1 MRSLHRRQKLLSKIV
16 AALIAF
22 GPWGVFLLGFIDSLG
37 IPLPATMDA
46 LLILVA
52 VKAPQRAYFTALMAV
67 LGTAG
72 GSIGLFLAVRH
83 GRRLFLKGEPPP
95 GRRQR
100 FERWFDRYGMLT
112 VFIPAVTPVLPLPL
126 KVFVVSARNRP
137 VVAARLPAAG
147 LDLELQRRGFDR
159 LLLGIAWSSSRPQS
173 AEFVAMR
180 AREISRYLEIPIDQA
195 GQIAEKDQ
203 AERQGMPPGIALLGV
218 IPLAVGLAYLVFY
231 FTDDSRK
238 RLAAEDGTPTALKP

>member
-1 MRSLHRRQKLLSKIV
+1 MLSKIA

-52 VKAPQRAYFTALMAV
+52 VKAPHRAYFTALMAV

-72 GSIGLFLAVRH
+72 GSITLFLAVRH

-112 VFIPAVTPVLPLPL
+112 VFIPAVVPVLPLPL
-126 KVFVVSARNRP
+126 KVFVVSAGALKTP
-137 VVAARLPAAG
+137 FGKFLTVILLARVIRYFGEAYLG
-147 LDLELQRRGFDR
+147 I
-159 LLLGIAWSSSRPQS
+159 LLGADAQTFLVRHIWMILGIVLALAGAAYVLIGIIDRRR
-173 AEFVAMR
+173 ER
-180 AREISRYLEIPIDQA
+180 A
-195 GQIAEKDQ
+195 
-203 AERQGMPPGIALLGV
+203 V
-218 IPLAVGLAYLVFY
+218 
-231 FTDDSRK
+231 
-238 RLAAEDGTPTALKP
+238 

>member
-1 MRSLHRRQKLLSKIV
+1 MLSRIV

-22 GPWGVFLLGFIDSLG
+22 GPWGVLLLGFVDSLG

-52 VKAPQRAYFTALMAV
+52 VKAPQRAYFTAFMAV

-72 GSIGLFLAVRH
+72 GSITLFLAVRH
-83 GRRLFLKGEPPP
+83 GRRLFLRGEPPL

-126 KVFVVSARNRP
+126 KVFVVSA
-137 VVAARLPAAG
+137 AALKTPFSKFLAVI
-147 LDLELQRRGFDR
+147 
-159 LLLGIAWSSSRPQS
+159 LLARVIRYFGEAYLGILLGEDAQTFLARHVWTILGIAVVLAGMAYALIRTI
-173 AEFVAMR
+173 ER
-180 AREISRYLEIPIDQA
+180 RRET
-195 GQIAEKDQ
+195 
-203 AERQGMPPGIALLGV
+203 
-218 IPLAVGLAYLVFY
+218 AV
-231 FTDDSRK
+231 
-238 RLAAEDGTPTALKP
+238 

>member
-1 MRSLHRRQKLLSKIV
+1 LLSRIV

-22 GPWGVFLLGFIDSLG
+22 GPWGVLLLGFVDSLG

-52 VKAPQRAYFTALMAV
+52 VKAPQRAYFTAFMAV

-72 GSIGLFLAVRH
+72 GSITLFLAVRH
-83 GRRLFLKGEPPP
+83 GRRLFLRGEPPL

-126 KVFVVSARNRP
+126 KVFVVSA
-137 VVAARLPAAG
+137 AALKTPFSKFLAVI
-147 LDLELQRRGFDR
+147 
-159 LLLGIAWSSSRPQS
+159 LLARVIRYFGEAYLGILLGEDAQTFLARHVWTILGIAVVLAGMAYALIRTI
-173 AEFVAMR
+173 ER
-180 AREISRYLEIPIDQA
+180 RRET
-195 GQIAEKDQ
+195 
-203 AERQGMPPGIALLGV
+203 
-218 IPLAVGLAYLVFY
+218 AV
-231 FTDDSRK
+231 
-238 RLAAEDGTPTALKP
+238 

>member
-1 MRSLHRRQKLLSKIV
+1 LLSKFV
-16 AALIAF
+16 AALITF

-72 GSIGLFLAVRH
+72 GSITLFLAVRH

-112 VFIPAVTPVLPLPL
+112 VFIPAVVPVLPLPL
-126 KVFVVSARNRP
+126 KVFVISA
-137 VVAARLPAAG
+137 AALKTPFG
-147 LDLELQRRGFDR
+147 KFLTVI
-159 LLLGIAWSSSRPQS
+159 LLARVIRYFGEAYLGIQLGEDAQTFLARHIWMILGIVL
-173 AEFVAMR
+173 ALAGAAYVLIR
-180 AREISRYLEIPIDQA
+180 AYDRRRE
-195 GQIAEKDQ
+195 
-203 AERQGMPPGIALLGV
+203 
-218 IPLAVGLAYLVFY
+218 
-231 FTDDSRK
+231 T
-238 RLAAEDGTPTALKP
+238 AA

>member
-1 MRSLHRRQKLLSKIV
+1 MLSKIV
-16 AALIAF
+16 AALITF

-52 VKAPQRAYFTALMAV
+52 VKASQRAYFTALMAV

-72 GSIGLFLAVRH
+72 GSITLFLAVRH

-112 VFIPAVTPVLPLPL
+112 VFIPAVVPVLPLPL
-126 KVFVVSARNRP
+126 KVFVISA
-137 VVAARLPAAG
+137 AALKTPFG
-147 LDLELQRRGFDR
+147 KFLTVI
-159 LLLGIAWSSSRPQS
+159 LLARVIRYFGEAYLGIQLGEDAQTFLARHIWMILGIVLALAGAAYVLIGIIDRRR
-173 AEFVAMR
+173 ER
-180 AREISRYLEIPIDQA
+180 A
-195 GQIAEKDQ
+195 G
-203 AERQGMPPGIALLGV
+203 
-218 IPLAVGLAYLVFY
+218 
-231 FTDDSRK
+231 
-238 RLAAEDGTPTALKP
+238 

>member
-1 MRSLHRRQKLLSKIV
+1 MLSKVV

-46 LLILVA
+46 LLVLVA

-67 LGTAG
+67 LGSAG
-72 GSIGLFLAVRH
+72 GSICLFWAVRH

-95 GRRQR
+95 GKRQR

-126 KVFVVSARNRP
+126 KVSVVSAGALKTP
-137 VVAARLPAAG
+137 FSKFLGVILLARVIRYFGEAYLGIQLGEEAQTFLA
-147 LDLELQRRGFDR
+147 RHAWTI
-159 LLLGIAWSSSRPQS
+159 LGIALALAGAAYVLIRMSDR
-173 AEFVAMR
+173 R
-180 AREISRYLEIPIDQA
+180 RET
-195 GQIAEKDQ
+195 
-203 AERQGMPPGIALLGV
+203 
-218 IPLAVGLAYLVFY
+218 AV
-231 FTDDSRK
+231 
-238 RLAAEDGTPTALKP
+238 

>member
-1 MRSLHRRQKLLSKIV
+1 MLSKIV
-16 AALIAF
+16 AALITF

-67 LGTAG
+67 LGSAG

-95 GRRQR
+95 GKRQR
-100 FERWFDRYGMLT
+100 FERWFNRYGMLT

-126 KVFVVSARNRP
+126 KVFVVSAGALKTP
-137 VVAARLPAAG
+137 FGKFLAVILLARVIRYFGEAYLG
-147 LDLELQRRGFDR
+147 I
-159 LLLGIAWSSSRPQS
+159 LLGEDAQTFLARHVWTILGS
-173 AEFVAMR
+173 AVALAGAAYVVIGMIDR
-180 AREISRYLEIPIDQA
+180 RRET
-195 GQIAEKDQ
+195 
-203 AERQGMPPGIALLGV
+203 
-218 IPLAVGLAYLVFY
+218 AV
-231 FTDDSRK
+231 
-238 RLAAEDGTPTALKP
+238 

>member
-1 MRSLHRRQKLLSKIV
+1 MLSRIV

-46 LLILVA
+46 LLVLVA
-52 VKAPQRAYFTALMAV
+52 VKAPQRAYFTALMGV

-72 GSIGLFLAVRH
+72 GSITLFLAVRH

-126 KVFVVSARNRP
+126 KVFVVSAGALKTP
-137 VVAARLPAAG
+137 FGKFLTVILLARVIRYFGEAYLG
-147 LDLELQRRGFDR
+147 I
-159 LLLGIAWSSSRPQS
+159 LLGADAQTFLVRHIWMILGIVLALAGAAYVLIGIIDRRR
-173 AEFVAMR
+173 ER
-180 AREISRYLEIPIDQA
+180 A
-195 GQIAEKDQ
+195 
-203 AERQGMPPGIALLGV
+203 V
-218 IPLAVGLAYLVFY
+218 
-231 FTDDSRK
+231 
-238 RLAAEDGTPTALKP
+238 

>member
-1 MRSLHRRQKLLSKIV
+1 MLSKIA

-37 IPLPATMDA
+37 IPLPSTMDA

-52 VKAPQRAYFTALMAV
+52 VKAPHRAYFTALMAV

-72 GSIGLFLAVRH
+72 GSITLFLAVRH

-112 VFIPAVTPVLPLPL
+112 VFIPAVVPVLPLPL
-126 KVFVVSARNRP
+126 KVFVVSA
-137 VVAARLPAAG
+137 AALKTPFSKF
-147 LDLELQRRGFDR
+147 LTVI
-159 LLLGIAWSSSRPQS
+159 LLARVIRYFGEAYLGIQLGEDAQT
-173 AEFVAMR
+173 FL
-180 AREISRYLEIPIDQA
+180 ARHIWMI
-195 GQIAEKDQ
+195 
-203 AERQGMPPGIALLGV
+203 LGV
-218 IPLAVGLAYLVFY
+218 VLALAGAAYVVVGMIDRRREGAV
-231 FTDDSRK
+231 
-238 RLAAEDGTPTALKP
+238 

>member
-1 MRSLHRRQKLLSKIV
+1 MLSRIV

-22 GPWGVFLLGFIDSLG
+22 GPWGVLLLGFIDSLG

-72 GSIGLFLAVRH
+72 GSITLFLAVRH
-83 GRRLFLKGEPPP
+83 GRRLFLRGEPPL

-126 KVFVVSARNRP
+126 KVFVVSA
-137 VVAARLPAAG
+137 AALKTPFSKFLAVI
-147 LDLELQRRGFDR
+147 
-159 LLLGIAWSSSRPQS
+159 LLARVIRYFGEAYLGILLGEDAQTFLARHVWTILGIAVVLAGMAYALIRTI
-173 AEFVAMR
+173 ER
-180 AREISRYLEIPIDQA
+180 RRET
-195 GQIAEKDQ
+195 
-203 AERQGMPPGIALLGV
+203 
-218 IPLAVGLAYLVFY
+218 AV
-231 FTDDSRK
+231 
-238 RLAAEDGTPTALKP
+238 